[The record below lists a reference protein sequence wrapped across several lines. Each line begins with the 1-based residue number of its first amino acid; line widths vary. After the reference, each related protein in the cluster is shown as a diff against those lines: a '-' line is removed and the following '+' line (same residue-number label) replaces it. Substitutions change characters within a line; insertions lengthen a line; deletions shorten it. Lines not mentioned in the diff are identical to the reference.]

1 MKYTPLPPGIT
12 SPENPP
18 WLSGKK
24 GMYVWIPGAG
34 GGGGGEGGARDL
46 KWYFLLR
53 IVILQKK
60 DASRPCIVAC
70 VICFPNFLGEVRDPV
85 IKRK

>member
-24 GMYVWIPGAG
+24 GMHVWIAGARG
-34 GGGGGEGGARDL
+34 GGGCARDF
-46 KWYFLLR
+46 KWYLLLR

-70 VICFPNFLGEVRDPV
+70 VICFPNFPGEIRDPV